1 MLNYFFLNRVR
12 ILQHSIYRAYFTGL
26 FNSNNA
32 LRLTDLCRN
41 LHRSAIDIPLFHI
54 PFFCKESIDI
64 RSKTKK
70 EDPEK
75 YQAIIK
81 FLKFY
86 YGPEGTEIIA
96 AENQSVPVTRY
107 EGEIDADK
115 YPVFA
120 RVIERMNDDWES
132 PDTCPNMKLP
142 GQFETT
148 YFESMVGV
156 INGIYTPEEALQFL
170 DDQTEAQGII
180 NK

>member
-1 MLNYFFLNRVR
+1 MTL
-12 ILQHSIYRAYFTGL
+12 
-26 FNSNNA
+26 
-32 LRLTDLCRN
+32 
-41 LHRSAIDIPLFHI
+41 
-54 PFFCKESIDI
+54 
-64 RSKTKK
+64 
-70 EDPEK
+70 EK

-96 AENQSVPVTRY
+96 AQNQSVPVTRY